1 MDDVNGSLALVHE
14 LLHFGRNFGSA
25 VAKVERHRALRGA
38 DSYGLAACVLGHVAL
53 EKFRSANGGAHQ
65 EKSRLRERQKRNLPS
80 DTAFLV
86 AVIMELVHHDVCD
99 GERFAFA
106 ERHVRKNFGRA
117 ADDGGVAVDG
127 CIASRKPDVLGTE
140 FLTERHPFFVHQS
153 LDGAGVNASAPV
165 HKTVEM
171 QSKRDHGFTTTGRRV
186 EDNVLAVQKFQN
198 RFFLCWVQRCTAA
211 LCPRHKLF

>member
-1 MDDVNGSLALVHE
+1 MDDVHGSLAFVHE

-25 VAKVERHRALRGA
+25 VAKVQGHRTLRRA
-38 DSYGLAACVLGHVAL
+38 DGHGLAACVLCHVVL

-65 EKSRLRERQKRNLPS
+65 EKSRLRECQKRNLPS

-106 ERHVRKNFGRA
+106 ERHVRKNFSRA

-127 CIASRKPDVLGTE
+127 GIACRKPDVLGAK
-140 FLTERHPFFVHQS
+140 FLTERHPLLVHER
-153 LDGAGVNASAPV
+153 LDGASVNATAVV
-165 HKTVEM
+165 HKTIEV
-171 QSKRDHGFTTTGRRV
+171 QRKRDHGFPASGRCI
-186 EDNVLAVQKFQN
+186 ENDVLAV
-198 RFFLCWVQRCTAA
+198 
-211 LCPRHKLF
+211 